1 MTRAPAGGVN
11 PPGPPPAMSWGA
23 RCPASPGTEGGGLVV
38 VTAGRAAAP
47 GPASCPAVAPAQ
59 SPPVASA
66 PTRPAT
72 HSRPG
77 SPAPGSPALDPP
89 WRPAACPGCGLCSGS
104 FWNQTLWAPSRPV
117 PPPPRTPFPLHST
130 GAKEQHQRHQP
141 HSLLL
146 GNASVPSPPWTG
158 QPVTAPGLLAACAPG
173 LRPTWA
179 VPGARPGEDA
189 KRAASHTGWTAEARS
204 VRRRS
209 PWRPAGTTAPLA
221 RLCAAVTA
229 TDLPGHVRWA
239 RRWAQGGAAGR
250 PCRREGR

>member
-23 RCPASPGTEGGGLVV
+23 HCPVSLGTEGGGLVV
-38 VTAGRAAAP
+38 VMAGRAAAP

-117 PPPPRTPFPLHST
+117 PPHPAPRFPCTPQGPRSSTKATSRTPSCWEMLRCPLLPGQDGPSRLP
-130 GAKEQHQRHQP
+130 AS
-141 HSLLL
+141 SLLVRQAF
-146 GNASVPSPPWTG
+146 GPPG
-158 QPVTAPGLLAACAPG
+158 PYLERGRERMLSAL
-173 LRPTWA
+173 
-179 VPGARPGEDA
+179 
-189 KRAASHTGWTAEARS
+189 
-204 VRRRS
+204 
-209 PWRPAGTTAPLA
+209 PAT
-221 RLCAAVTA
+221 R
-229 TDLPGHVRWA
+229 
-239 RRWAQGGAAGR
+239 AGR
-250 PCRREGR
+250 PRPAPCADGLPGDLQGQQLHSPDCVQQ